1 VKRTVNII
9 IFLLLISLAAI
20 WQSTAPGGRSAG
32 PFSHA
37 PFASASLYA
46 QETAKPA
53 ADTAPVPDKPA
64 DAPGVLWQVMGVIMV
79 IWLGLAL
86 FLYRI
91 DRRVAKLEKSLTAIK
106 GKDS

>member
-1 VKRTVNII
+1 VKRTTNII
-9 IFLLLISLAAI
+9 ILLILISLVAI
-20 WQSTAPGGRSAG
+20 WQSTTPGRSAG

-37 PFASASLYA
+37 PFVSASLNA
-46 QETAKPA
+46 QETAKPG
-53 ADTAPVPDKPA
+53 ADTAPVQDKPA
-64 DAPGVLWQVMGVIMV
+64 DAPGVLWQVMSVTMV

-91 DRRVAKLEKSLTAIK
+91 DRRVAKLEKSLTDIK